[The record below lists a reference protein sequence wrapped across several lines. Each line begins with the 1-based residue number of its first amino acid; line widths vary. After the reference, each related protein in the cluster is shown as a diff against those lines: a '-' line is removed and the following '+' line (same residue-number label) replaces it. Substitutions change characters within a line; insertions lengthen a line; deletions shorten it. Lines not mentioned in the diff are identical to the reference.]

1 MFAARVHADR
11 VTGGMQSVSRIYFC
25 FVSVLLTHFHV
36 KEGAAESWPCCNGF
50 QEGGFGFL
58 HCESTLLAVGVDD
71 VLQGDGK
78 RKKKELKN
86 AQ

>member
-78 RKKKELKN
+78 T
-86 AQ
+86 